1 MIMIKFTGN
10 INNTLATSTQ
20 YDSQFTAAPYAT
32 TTYTIK
38 AFDDESKFATCTV
51 NVTEPVSG
59 VSFTGADSIQKNSSQ
74 QYTANV
80 IPSIADNKLVTWGTN
95 NSYAAVTQVS
105 TDTLTATVTGEDIS
119 NQITGTSWVT
129 LHVASQDDPNKTYS
143 KTITIHDY
151 VASFVVTGYTNNGTT
166 TINYGST
173 VQLQPVLTRESGAT
187 QTIILNLPA
196 YTYQVT
202 SGSQYLKVQQ
212 NTSTGVLNVTNA
224 NSTTNV
230 QTAHITFT
238 SKANNISGE
247 KDTFVLNITLNANT
261 SPIVTGVSISYSLN
275 SGATVPV
282 TADTSIEIS
291 TTDSLKLYYTVSGYN
306 LTTTAAT
313 WASGETDNPK
323 TTGLY
328 NTTPGVY
335 NMYCVANQD
344 GVTKSYNLNITS
356 VAPPISTTV
365 TNITFED
372 MDKEDGYIIYYNHS
386 KNITI
391 QLAPSTA
398 TNYGNLQVQSSRESV
413 GVNINTL
420 DSTTITGVLSSY
432 ANITSVE
439 TLTATCD
446 GVTKTI
452 NVYLYPDYSTLTISP
467 TTLYVNYQGS
477 HPTLATSEVATAEAS
492 ATVITPTSWYATG
505 QYLSGLIHFASQTTS
520 SNTVTVSTFD
530 YLSSANWQL
539 INSIAD
545 VSTPIVINATDG
557 NTLQIGNITLNV
569 PSQLVASALTLSS
582 SIDLVYGVTFGY
594 TVSAYPTTALLS
606 PLASQYG
613 IQLLQNSVDC
623 TGTYLLNGHN
633 IVSINNSGNSAV
645 LHGKIVKNPV
655 SDTTCQCSVQ
665 SINVIG
671 GDLDPQSASSVVI
684 RHIGC
689 FLKDGNNNTSSYKF
703 INGLNKTTNIDL
715 TGTFTYYTSDMGQ
728 FVSFYVLDSNR
739 VVSDDITLNST
750 YEGQGIYTLN
760 VDYSSINNIANIDGK
775 KQYYIVM
782 QYYDSS
788 ITSEYS
794 LTLCQ
799 SQISSLI
806 ATSFGLTVGTTK
818 QMTIGTDY
826 TIIPTDVPGLTF
838 TTNWSSSN
846 TGKLTID
853 STGLIT
859 AVSTGTAVVTA
870 KTSNYGGTGDND
882 NWITWTVIIT
892 AAPVPVSSFTIAA
905 DSVYVGEEFKTSLR
919 YAYQPNDATLT
930 GVSTTIKYFDS
941 TTNTEKSASDY
952 IGSEQNYTGTS
963 VINYWAKKLTDNSND
978 RIRFYASCVDKTGA
992 VTQASEFKQ
1001 IQILDWTSSV
1011 SIQNLALTYLTTDTY
1026 GKYNYILIS
1035 NDFFSKA
1042 KDHMQVSIQYTSN
1055 NHTYSFG
1062 QTPVSGTY
1070 CQVIWDSSSKLQLMV
1085 NPLGVAGTETIVLT
1099 VTDTVTQVSKQVSFN
1114 VVVSAPANPS
1124 TAFRMHLKQYDD
1136 NGILHD
1142 MSYTSTDGTT
1152 VNNEGVYIKYSTG
1165 GTYLKYNQYV
1175 KYEIEA
1181 LDTKDKIFTITN
1193 VVVNNSVLSTTNGI
1207 YTDINNVKISNCIK
1221 GYDQIALSDTVKSLS
1236 STITVTIK
1244 NSVGTTYT
1252 LMSAPI
1258 FVCKYLAIGK
1268 LLFYTNNPSL
1278 LNGDNYMKYRQT
1290 KYFYDATNEWNQKRC
1305 IVFYF
1310 KCWDQGLDTNGSA
1323 LERLC
1328 SADDIEIINTEI
1340 ATSGGVQGLKLFT
1353 SYSDSSETWSTGFST
1368 WSTGFS
1374 TYGADYSAVA
1384 MIGNY
1389 NIGGLTKLQ
1398 FTSKHTSTV
1407 YNQCYVYGYLH
1418 IPDEGTDYSTRIMMN
1433 THYDGYSKLGTYGD
1447 ILPHVSEGYGLV
1459 VSIPNTQE
1467 KTSYIDA
1474 SITKVIDGNVQP
1486 WTLPV
1491 MHLQHIDYGVTP
1503 DTFLEGQE
1511 YGTEANCS
1519 ITGISKSDYMP
1530 LSGVL
1535 LNGSQVYEV
1544 FGELDI
1550 ISDPLYPCYHMQIK
1564 SSSTTKDVIRYRF
1577 SSGQQNVYFAGSVNP
1592 VGSGNSY
1599 FKTGNDKDG
1608 SNSIQRMF
1616 SDLVTFDVNIVDPVS
1631 LATAD
1636 YIKESRS
1643 NERTVISN
1651 IDISN
1656 IQNSA
1661 QTIYFAPSIWN
1672 GTTKANAGLTNY
1684 TFEIQVPTSIDDVD
1698 NDVETITEWRNVTSV
1713 FTAEGCTI
1721 DMYNTGVVKL
1731 TIPANKQFLASQFIP
1746 NAETS
1751 YAYMPFRIVL
1761 NFTTGNISA
1770 ISNAVITWNSVE
1782 YTPVKYSLNIGINN
1796 YYTTL
1801 TCPIASN
1808 INTTNT
1814 LTISANDNANIYV
1827 TTLTTG
1833 TAVSGVTYTVV
1844 KDSSYISNVQMISGN
1859 TINVV
1864 AGATAGNTGS
1874 FVISA
1879 WKDSQLIVQRTV
1891 YVNIV

>member
-1 MIMIKFTGN
+1 MIKFTGN

-20 YDSQFTAAPYAT
+20 YDSQFTVAPYAT
-32 TTYTIK
+32 TTYTVK

-59 VSFTGADSIQKNSSQ
+59 VSFTGADSIQKGSSQ

-80 IPSIADNKLVTWGTN
+80 IPIIADNKLVSWTSS

-119 NQITGTSWVT
+119 NQITGTSQVT
-129 LHVASQDDPNKTYS
+129 LRVASQDDPTKTYS

-166 TINYGST
+166 SINYGNT
-173 VQLQPVLTRESGAT
+173 IQLQPVLTRESGST
-187 QTIILNLPA
+187 QTIISNLPA
-196 YTYQVT
+196 YTYQIT
-202 SGSQYLKVQQ
+202 SGSQYMTVQQ
-212 NTSTGVLNVTNA
+212 NTTTGGLYITNS
-224 NSTTNV
+224 NSTLNV

-238 SKANNISGE
+238 SKANNASGT
-247 KDTFVLNITLNANT
+247 KDTFILNITLNANT
-261 SPIVTGVSISYSLN
+261 SPIISGVSISYSLN
-275 SGATVPV
+275 NGTAVPV
-282 TADTSIEIS
+282 TEDTNIEID

-344 GVTKSYNLNITS
+344 GITKSYNLNITS

-365 TNITFED
+365 TNITFEN

-398 TNYGNLQVQSSRESV
+398 TNYSNLQVQSSSESV
-413 GVNINTL
+413 GVVINTL

-492 ATVITPTSWYATG
+492 ATGITPTSWYATG
-505 QYLSGLIHFASQTTS
+505 QYLSGLIHFVSQTTV

-539 INSIAD
+539 INNISD
-545 VSTPIVINATDG
+545 VSTPVVINATDG

-594 TVSAYPTTALLS
+594 TVNAYPTTALLS

-623 TGTYLLNGHN
+623 TGTYLLNGHT
-633 IVSINNSGNSAV
+633 IVSIDNSGNSTV
-645 LHGKIVKNPV
+645 IYGKVVKNPV

-665 SINVIG
+665 SVNVIG
-671 GDLDPQSASSVVI
+671 GGLDPQSASSVVI

-689 FLKDGNNNTSSYKF
+689 FLKDGNDNISSYKF

-715 TGTFTYYTSDMGQ
+715 TGTFTYYNSDMGP

-750 YEGQGIYTLN
+750 DEGQGIYTLN

-806 ATSFGLTVGTTK
+806 ATSFGLVVGGTK
-818 QMTIGTDY
+818 QMANGTDY
-826 TIIPTDVPGLTF
+826 TIIPTNVSGLTF
-838 TTNWSSSN
+838 TVNWTSSDVN
-846 TGKLTID
+846 KVTVD
-853 STGLIT
+853 SSGMIT
-859 AVSTGTAVVTA
+859 AIATGTAVITA

-882 NWITWTVIIT
+882 NWVTWTIIVK

-992 VTQASEFKQ
+992 ITQASEFKQ
-1001 IQILDWTSSV
+1001 IQILDWTPSV

-1062 QTPVSGTY
+1062 QTPTQGTY
-1070 CQVIWDSSSKLQLMV
+1070 CKVLWDSSSKLQLFV
-1085 NPLGVAGTETIVLT
+1085 NPLGVAGTETVVLT
-1099 VTDTVTQVSKQVSFN
+1099 ITDTVTQTSKQIAFN
-1114 VVVSAPANPS
+1114 VVVSAPQNPS
-1124 TAFRMHLKQYDD
+1124 TAFRLHLKQYDD
-1136 NGILHD
+1136 AGILHD

-1165 GTYLKYNQYV
+1165 NTYLKYSQYL

-1181 LDTKDKIFTITN
+1181 TDNKDKIFSIIN
-1193 VVVNNSVLSTTNGI
+1193 VSTDNAVLATSTGVC
-1207 YTDINNVKISNCIK
+1207 TDINNVKISNCIK
-1221 GYDQIALSDTVKSLS
+1221 GYNQIALSDTVKSLTS
-1236 STITVTIK
+1236 SISITIE
-1244 NSVGTTYT
+1244 NSAGTRYT
-1252 LMSAPI
+1252 LTSVPI
-1258 FVCKYLAIGK
+1258 HVCKYLAIGK
-1268 LLFYTNNPSL
+1268 LTFYTNNQGL
-1278 LNGDNYMKYRQT
+1278 LTGDNYMLYRQS
-1290 KYFYDATNEWNQKRC
+1290 KYFYDATMEQEHKRC
-1305 IVFYF
+1305 VVFYF
-1310 KCWDQGLDTNGSA
+1310 KCWDQGLDLNGSA

-1328 SADDIEIINTEI
+1328 NADDIEIINTEI
-1340 ATSGGVQGLKLFT
+1340 ATSGGAQGLRLYT
-1353 SYSDSSETWSTGFST
+1353 QYSDLSKTWIEGFDK
-1368 WSTGFS
+1368 
-1374 TYGADYSAVA
+1374 YGGMYTAVA
-1384 MIGNY
+1384 MVGNY
-1389 NIGGLTKLQ
+1389 NIGGLSNLQ
-1398 FTSKHTSTV
+1398 FTSRHSATI
-1407 YNQCYVYGYLH
+1407 YNNCYVYGYLH
-1418 IPDEGTDYSTRIMMN
+1418 RPEEGTDYSTSIMMN

-1474 SITKVIDGNVQP
+1474 TITKTIDGNVQP

-1491 MHLQHIDYGVTP
+1491 MHLQHVDYGVTP
-1503 DTFLEGQE
+1503 DTFTEGQD
-1511 YGTEANCS
+1511 YGSELNCT
-1519 ITGISKSDYMP
+1519 ITGISKTDYMTM
-1530 LSGVL
+1530 SNVL
-1535 LNGSQVYEV
+1535 YENKQVYDV
-1544 FGELDI
+1544 FGELDLLT
-1550 ISDPLYPCYHMQIK
+1550 DPLYPCYHMQIRST
-1564 SSSTTKDVIRYRF
+1564 SSVKDIIRYRF
-1577 SSGQQNVYFAGSVNP
+1577 SSGQQNVYFGGSVNP
-1592 VGSGNSY
+1592 VGSGNTY

-1608 SNSIQRMF
+1608 YNSIQHMF

-1636 YIKESRS
+1636 YIKGSRT
-1643 NERTVISN
+1643 NERTVIQSIN
-1651 IDISN
+1651 AN
-1656 IQNSA
+1656 A
-1661 QTIYFAPSIWN
+1661 QSSKQTLYFAPSIWN
-1672 GTTKANAGLTNY
+1672 GTTKANSGLTNY
-1684 TFEIQVPTSIDDVD
+1684 TFKIQVPTSVDDIDSDID
-1698 NDVETITEWRNVTSV
+1698 TITNWKNITSV
-1713 FTAEGCTI
+1713 FTSEGCTI
-1721 DMYNTGVVKL
+1721 NMYNTGVVKL
-1731 TIPANKQFLASQFIP
+1731 TIPANKQFLASQFIT
-1746 NAETS
+1746 NADNS
-1751 YAYMPFRIVL
+1751 VAYMPFRLVI

-1782 YTPVKYSLNIGINN
+1782 YTPVKYNLNVGINN

-1808 INTTNT
+1808 IDTTNT
-1814 LTISANDNANIYV
+1814 LTLSANDNANIYI

-1844 KDSSYISNVQMISGN
+1844 KNDSYLRNVQMISGN

-1864 AGATAGNTGS
+1864 AGTTGNNAGS
-1874 FVISA
+1874 FTISA
-1879 WKDSQLIVQRTV
+1879 WKDSQLIVTRTV

>member
-1 MIMIKFTGN
+1 MIKFTGN

-51 NVTEPVSG
+51 NVAEPVSG
-59 VSFTGADSIQKNSSQ
+59 VNFTGADSIQKGSSQ

-80 IPSIADNKLVTWGTN
+80 IPAVADNKLVSWTSS

-119 NQITGTSWVT
+119 NQITGTSQVT

-166 TINYGST
+166 SINYGNT
-173 VQLQPVLTRESGAT
+173 IQLQPVLTRESGST
-187 QTIILNLPA
+187 QTIISNLPA
-196 YTYQVT
+196 YTYQIT
-202 SGSQYLKVQQ
+202 SGSQYMTVQQ
-212 NTSTGVLNVTNA
+212 NTTTGSLYVTNS
-224 NSTTNV
+224 NSTLNV

-238 SKANNISGE
+238 SKANNASGT
-247 KDTFVLNITLNANT
+247 KDTFILNITLNANT
-261 SPIVTGVSISYSLN
+261 SPIISGVSISYSLN
-275 SGATVPV
+275 NGTAVPV
-282 TADTSIEIS
+282 TEDTNIEIN

-398 TNYGNLQVQSSRESV
+398 TNYGNLQVQPSSESV

-477 HPTLATSEVATAEAS
+477 HPTLATSEVATATAS
-492 ATVITPTSWYATG
+492 VTGITPTSWYATG
-505 QYLSGLIHFASQTTS
+505 QYLSSLIHFSSQTAT

-530 YLSSANWQL
+530 YLDPTNWML
-539 INSIAD
+539 LNNMGD
-545 VSTPIVINATDG
+545 TSTPAVLHATDG

-633 IVSINNSGNSAV
+633 IVSIDNSGNYAV

-689 FLKDGNNNTSSYKF
+689 SLKDSGGNSSSYQF
-703 INGLNKTTNIDL
+703 INGLNKTTQIDL
-715 TGTFTYYTSDMGQ
+715 TGTFTYYNSDMDPL
-728 FVSFYVLDSNR
+728 VSFYVLDSNR
-739 VVSDDITLNST
+739 VATDDIKLHSSYN
-750 YEGQGIYTLN
+750 GQGVYGLD
-760 VDYSSINNIANIDGK
+760 VDYSSVGNIASIDGK

-782 QYYDSS
+782 QYCDSS

-882 NWITWTVIIT
+882 NWITWTVIVT

-919 YAYQPNDATLT
+919 YAYQPNDATLV
-930 GVSTTIKYFDS
+930 GVNTTIKYFDS

-1011 SIQNLALTYLTTDTY
+1011 QIQNLALTYLTTDIY

-1042 KDHMQVSIQYTSN
+1042 KDHMQVSVQYTSN
-1055 NHTYSFG
+1055 NHSYSFG

-1070 CQVIWDSSSKLQLMV
+1070 CQVIWDSSSKLQLRV

-1165 GTYLKYNQYV
+1165 NTYLKYSQYL

-1181 LDTKDKIFTITN
+1181 IDEKDKMFSI
-1193 VVVNNSVLSTTNGI
+1193 VNIQVDNAVLSTSTGI
-1207 YTDINNVKISNCIK
+1207 CTDINNVKISNCIK
-1221 GYDQIALSDTVKSLS
+1221 GFNQIALSDTVRSLTS
-1236 STITVTIK
+1236 AITITIQ
-1244 NSVGTTYT
+1244 NSAGTRYT
-1252 LMSAPI
+1252 LTSAPI
-1258 FVCKYLAIGK
+1258 HVCKYLAIGK
-1268 LLFYTNNPSL
+1268 LIFYSNNQNL
-1278 LNGDNYMKYRQT
+1278 LTGDNYMLYRQS
-1290 KYFYDATNEWNQKRC
+1290 KYFYDATMEQENKRC
-1305 IVFYF
+1305 VVFYF
-1310 KCWDQGLDTNGSA
+1310 KCWDQGLDLNGSA

-1328 SADDIEIINTEI
+1328 NADDIEILNTEI
-1340 ATSGGVQGLKLFT
+1340 ATSGGAQGLRLYT
-1353 SYSDSSETWSTGFST
+1353 QYSDLSTTWTEGFYKHGGMYT
-1368 WSTGFS
+1368 
-1374 TYGADYSAVA
+1374 AVV
-1384 MIGNY
+1384 MVGNY
-1389 NIGGLTKLQ
+1389 NVGGLSSLQ
-1398 FTSKHTSTV
+1398 FTSRHSATI
-1407 YNQCYVYGYLH
+1407 YNNCYVYGYLH
-1418 IPDEGTDYSTRIMMN
+1418 RPDEGTNYNTRVIMN
-1433 THYDGYSKLGTYGD
+1433 THYDGYSKLGQYSD
-1447 ILPHVSEGYGLV
+1447 VFPHVSEGYGLV
-1459 VSIPNTQE
+1459 VTIPNTQE

-1474 SITKVIDGNVQP
+1474 SLTKLVNGNVQP

-1491 MHLQHIDYGVTP
+1491 MHLEHTNASVTP
-1503 DTFLEGQE
+1503 DTFAEGQD
-1511 YGTEANCS
+1511 YGSDLNCN

-1530 LSGVL
+1530 LTNVL
-1535 LNGSQVYEV
+1535 YENKQVYDV
-1544 FGELDI
+1544 FGELDLLT
-1550 ISDPLYPCYHMQIK
+1550 DPLFPCYHMQIRST
-1564 SSSTTKDVIRYRF
+1564 SSAKDIIRYRF

-1592 VGSGNSY
+1592 VGAGNVS
-1599 FKTGNDKDG
+1599 FKTGNDKD
-1608 SNSIQRMF
+1608 NYNTTQTMF
-1616 SDLVTFDVNIVDPVS
+1616 SDLVTFDVNIVDPIA
-1631 LATAD
+1631 LTTAD
-1636 YIKESRS
+1636 YIKASRTD
-1643 NERTVISN
+1643 ERTVI
-1651 IDISN
+1651 
-1656 IQNSA
+1656 
-1661 QTIYFAPSIWN
+1661 QTINANAQPNKQTLYFAPSIWN

-1684 TFEIQVPTSIDDVD
+1684 TFKIQVPTSVDDIDSDID
-1698 NDVETITEWRNVTSV
+1698 TITNWKNITSV
-1713 FTAEGCTI
+1713 FTSEGCTI
-1721 DMYNTGVVKL
+1721 NMYNTGVVKL
-1731 TIPANKQFLASQFIP
+1731 TIPANKQFLASQFIT
-1746 NAETS
+1746 NADNS
-1751 YAYMPFRIVL
+1751 VAYMPFRLVI

-1782 YTPVKYSLNIGINN
+1782 YTPVKYNLNVGINN

-1808 INTTNT
+1808 IDTTNT
-1814 LTISANDNANIYV
+1814 LTLSANDNANIYI

-1844 KDSSYISNVQMISGN
+1844 KNDSYLSNVQMISGN

-1864 AGATAGNTGS
+1864 AGTTGNNAGS
-1874 FVISA
+1874 FTISA